1 MKISEIPVTSSM
13 YQNRDL
19 AIWDLIYIV
28 LFKRIFAFQI
38 GFLEEVQ
45 TFFLGLY
52 V

>member
-1 MKISEIPVTSSM
+1 MKISKIPVTSRM

-45 TFFLGLY
+45 THFF
-52 V
+52 